1 MTLVDSNIII
11 DVLRANPAWLA
22 WSIEQLHARGQV
34 GPLFVNEVVY
44 AEVAGR
50 LPSEA
55 ALEQAL
61 AELQLTLAR
70 IPVSALF
77 LVGQSFRQYRASG
90 GPRTSLL
97 PDFFIGAHAQ
107 TAGVPILTRDAR
119 RYRTYFPN
127 VQVITPE
134 R

>member
-1 MTLVDSNIII
+1 MTLVDTNIII
-11 DVLRANPAWLA
+11 DVLRASPAWLA
-22 WSIEQLHARGQV
+22 WSTDQLHVRGQI
-34 GPLFVNEVVY
+34 GPLFVNEIVY

-55 ALEQAL
+55 ALENAL

-70 IPVSALF
+70 IPTSALF
-77 LVGQSFRQYRASG
+77 LVGQSFRQCRAG
-90 GPRTSLL
+90 GEPRTSLL

-107 TAGVPILTRDAR
+107 TTGASILTRDAR
-119 RYRTYFPN
+119 RYRTYFPK

>member
-22 WSIEQLHARGQV
+22 WSAEQLHARGKV
-34 GPLFVNEVVY
+34 GPLLVNEIVY

-50 LPSEA
+50 IPTEA
-55 ALEQAL
+55 ALEKAI
-61 AELQLTLAR
+61 AELHLTLAR
-70 IPVSALF
+70 IPTTALF
-77 LVGQSFRQYRASG
+77 LVGQSFRQYRAGG

-107 TAGVPILTRDAR
+107 TAGAVILTRDAR
-119 RYRTYFPN
+119 RYRTYFPK